1 MEKISRI
8 RNQQFYEESFMGK
21 NFKGRSQIG
30 RQKNN
35 TIQMGIQSKTSTIQ
49 YGEIQDEVMRK
60 RFPSSTRSIIHWI
73 IFTSSKYIN
82 HFNITTHNITHGRSQ
97 MDMFDVGAA
106 SLNAELETPMYLE
119 WPESMRELEF
129 ITEEEERKKFIKLV
143 RSMYDNVDALLRWQ
157 NAFIKLCTN

>member
-60 RFPSSTRSIIHWI
+60 RFPSSTRSIIH
-73 IFTSSKYIN
+73 
-82 HFNITTHNITHGRSQ
+82 
-97 MDMFDVGAA
+97 
-106 SLNAELETPMYLE
+106 
-119 WPESMRELEF
+119 
-129 ITEEEERKKFIKLV
+129 
-143 RSMYDNVDALLRWQ
+143 
-157 NAFIKLCTN
+157 